1 MRLARHD
8 GAAVDVETWT
18 AAWREG
24 TVTIVAD
31 NTRQRRSEREIQGLM
46 EQAEQALTQA
56 RADRRFR
63 ALLEA
68 APDAI
73 IEADRDGRILTLNA
87 VTEQLFGF
95 TREELLGQP
104 VETLVP
110 DHARARHSGHRA
122 GYEARP
128 VTRPHGGRH

>member
-1 MRLARHD
+1 
-8 GAAVDVETWT
+8 
-18 AAWREG
+18 
-24 TVTIVAD
+24 
-31 NTRQRRSEREIQGLM
+31 M

-87 VTEQLFGF
+87 VTEQCS
-95 TREELLGQP
+95 
-104 VETLVP
+104 
-110 DHARARHSGHRA
+110 ASRAKNCSANPSKRWCPITPRA
-122 GYEARP
+122 ALRAS
-128 VTRPHGGRH
+128 RRL